1 MIEKETIEL
10 VDKATEHGVLYEL
23 VNDFRVAA
31 RRNARLSLEQKMR
44 DDLQDVSRSL
54 RQVLD
59 AAAYIEEA
67 CELLDEW
74 DIDSRK
80 YRDALDTLWDMECEM
95 YDLQDKAQKRIH
107 LELYAGEEEL
117 P

>member
-23 VNDFRVAA
+23 VNDFRMAA
-31 RRNARLSLEQKMR
+31 RRNERIKLEKKMR

-54 RQVLD
+54 NRVLD
-59 AAAYIEEA
+59 SAAYIEEA
-67 CELLDEW
+67 CGLLDEW

-80 YRDALDTLWDMECEM
+80 YRDALDTLWDMEGEM

-107 LELYAGEEEL
+107 LEFYAGEEEL